1 MRRADRK
8 IQSFEEMV
16 DVISRCDVCR
26 LGLHDG
32 DYPYILPLNFGV
44 KAEKE
49 TQTVTLYFHSA
60 LEGHKIELM
69 QKNNLASFEMDCRH
83 QLQYKAEQGMCTFA
97 YESIIGHGTIHMI
110 ENADEKMQA
119 LKILMN
125 HYYPGENKYFN
136 PAAIP
141 RTAVYCLEVT
151 QMSGKRKVLK

>member
-1 MRRADRK
+1 MRRADRE
-8 IQSFEEMV
+8 IQSFEEIV

-44 KAEKE
+44 KVEKE
-49 TQTVTLYFHSA
+49 SQTVTLYFHSA

-97 YESIIGHGTIHMI
+97 FESIIGHGTIHMI
-110 ENADEKMQA
+110 EMCIRDRIIRVYNDRICEVIDNYNGSAFYEPSYVIARAYQA
-119 LKILMN
+119 
-125 HYYPGENKYFN
+125 GGF
-136 PAAIP
+136 
-141 RTAVYCLEVT
+141 
-151 QMSGKRKVLK
+151 